1 MFISMVQDPG
11 KLEKDKFVD
20 HTHKVTVELIEEGN
34 QYRLKTNLAQV
45 LKDYTTGMICTQTL
59 GKAFEPDEYFE
70 NRMGHLLF
78 LIGTYFSE
86 HRSINVIPGPF
97 ADLAKAE
104 DGLWY

>member
-1 MFISMVQDPG
+1 M
-11 KLEKDKFVD
+11 D

-34 QYRLKTNLAQV
+34 QYRLKTNLAQI

-70 NRMGHLLF
+70 NPD
-78 LIGTYFSE
+78 GTPIIFDRDYFSE

-104 DGLWY
+104 DSLW